1 MVRRRKRTYRR
12 KKTIN
17 VPLVSTASGLAIF
30 SALGGQDALDSA
42 LKGNI
47 GGSVQV
53 IADKMSNPAS
63 KAALRICHAMWE
75 NWDQSNLLQVR
86 GNQLWQVIELEKGP

>member
-63 KAALRICHAMWE
+63 KAALSAAVGGAIVAKMLKNMPR
-75 NWDQSNLLQVR
+75 NVGKL
-86 GNQLWQVIELEKGP
+86 GPIQFTTS